1 MTAQAPV
8 ADEGR
13 AGSPG
18 AGDQGDTGH
27 DEGGLVTR
35 TMFRPGQ

>member
-27 DEGGLVTR
+27 DDRGLVTR
-35 TMFRPGQ
+35 MMSRHGQ